1 MKKIIEQVLKK
12 KKILIVSEI
21 GINHFG
27 SLKYAKKIVDAIK
40 DGGGEAV
47 KVQIHL
53 PDEEMSSEAR
63 NIKPGNSNKNIFSI
77 IKQNSLSLEQ
87 EDKLK
92 KYIEKKNLLY
102 IATPFSYKAA
112 TWLHK
117 KKIKIFK
124 IGSGECNNLPLIE
137 HVSSFGKPMIISTGM
152 NNLNDVKKT
161 LSFLKKKNKNIL
173 LHCVNLYPTEIKDIN
188 FQRMSKM
195 IKKFKKSIIGFSD
208 HTVGTNAAK
217 IAISKGAWVIEKHFA
232 LNKKD
237 KGPDI
242 SCSMDKSDLI
252 DLIKFSKDF
261 LITEFK
267 KKNFKDIEK
276 VTKRFAF
283 HSVVTK
289 KKIKKGEFFSYDNLT
304 TKRPGTGDFHAN
316 KIIKLIGKR
325 AKIDIDNNILLKK
338 KHVQA

>member
-1 MKKIIEQVLKK
+1 MKKIINQVLKK

-27 SLKYAKKIVDAIK
+27 SISYAKKIVDAIK

-53 PDEEMSSEAR
+53 PEEEMSSEAKK
-63 NIKPGNSNKNIFSI
+63 IKPGNSNKNIFSI
-77 IKQNSLSLEQ
+77 IKENSLNLKQ
-87 EDKLK
+87 EEELK

-102 IATPFSYKAA
+102 IATPFSYAAA
-112 TWLHK
+112 TWLNN

-124 IGSGECNNLPLIE
+124 VGSGECNNIPLIK
-137 HVSSFGKPMIISTGM
+137 HISSFGKPMIISTGM

-161 LSFLKKKNKNIL
+161 LSVLKKNNKNIL
-173 LHCVNLYPTEIKDIN
+173 LHCVNLYPTKIKDIN
-188 FQRMSKM
+188 FKRMFEM
-195 IKKFKKSIIGFSD
+195 MKKFKKSIIGFSD
-208 HTVGTNAAK
+208 HTTGNNAAK
-217 IAISKGAWVIEKHFA
+217 IAIANGAWVIEKHFT

-242 SCSMDKSDLI
+242 SCSMDKKELQE
-252 DLIKFSKDF
+252 LIKFSKDYLVTKF
-261 LITEFK
+261 Q
-267 KKNFKDIEK
+267 KKNSTDLEK

-289 KKIKKGEFFSYDNLT
+289 ENIKRGDKFTYNNLT
-304 TKRPGTGDFHAN
+304 TKRPGIGDFHAN
-316 KIIKLIGKR
+316 KIFYLIGK
-325 AKIDIDNNILLKK
+325 KSKTNIIKNILLRK
-338 KHVQA
+338 KHVQT